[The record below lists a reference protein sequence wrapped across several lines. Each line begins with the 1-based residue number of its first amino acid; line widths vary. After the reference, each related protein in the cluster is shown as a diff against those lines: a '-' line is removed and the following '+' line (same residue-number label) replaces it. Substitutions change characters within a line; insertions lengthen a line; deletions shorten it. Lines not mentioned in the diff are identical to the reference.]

1 MSNWRQTRFYLGK
14 FFKYLLLA
22 AAILLII
29 GLIALF
35 GAYRDLKTAA
45 QSGLNAKN
53 QLTAAVQAIGN
64 KDLGL
69 ALVSGQEAEKSFT
82 AGLDSISAARHNWV
96 IKNIAPVRRQIDDLN
111 YLLKSGEIISRSLN
125 TAVPLIQNLEQI
137 LSGAKGNDFSQLSRA
152 DKVRFLKSIQE
163 AEPELAGLKAN
174 LDLALL
180 TLDRTHRLGV
190 LWPIYTQI
198 SNLKG
203 ELQQADR
210 LLTNLIP
217 LTKLLPALGG
227 YPTPANYLVL
237 LQNNDEL
244 RPTGGFIGVY
254 GLMTTDSGD
263 LVSLQTEDSY
273 HVDMPAV
280 GKWKMEPPAPIKNYL
295 KVENWY
301 LRDANWSPDWPTAA
315 QKTAEIY
322 RGEMNAIGTSS
333 PDFTGIIAI
342 TPDLVADLIS
352 LVGPITIQGETY
364 RPENFQEL
372 LQYNVEVAYKDRNI
386 SSWNRKDIVNELLA
400 ELKRRLFS
408 LPSGQWKNLL
418 STIDQNI
425 AEKNI
430 QLYFFNPA
438 WENLAEN
445 LGATGVIEKSPSD
458 FLMVV
463 DANLAAFKSDAVVK
477 KEIQYNL
484 TEASNGLKA
493 SLRLSYAHTGGFDWR
508 TTRYRSYTRVYA
520 PLGSRLTALNGLDD
534 KTADFSTT
542 DDPGLNKTVFGFF
555 FTVEP
560 GAKNEI
566 SLNYSL
572 PDKVYQQFKNGAYQ
586 LLVEKQAGRR
596 TDKLSVS
603 ISAVNKK
610 GMSWATDLKTDQT
623 FSWNK

>member
-1 MSNWRQTRFYLGK
+1 MSPWRQRQFYLGK
-14 FFKYLLLA
+14 FIKYLFLA
-22 AAILLII
+22 ILVLLII
-29 GLIALF
+29 GLVTLM
-35 GAYRDLKTAA
+35 GAYQNLKTAA
-45 QSGLNAKN
+45 QSGLNAKT
-53 QLTAAVQAIGN
+53 QLSAAVQAISDKNIDLALTSGQAAE
-64 KDLGL
+64 KDFTLGL
-69 ALVSGQEAEKSFT
+69 DA
-82 AGLDSISAARHNWV
+82 ISAARQNWV
-96 IKNIAPVRRQIDDLN
+96 IKNIAPVRRQIDDLD

-125 TAVPLIQNLEQI
+125 AALPIIQNLEAI
-137 LSGAKGNDFSQLSRA
+137 LSGGQGKDFSQLSRD
-152 DKVRFLKSIQE
+152 DKARFLKSIHE
-163 AEPELAGLKAN
+163 AEPELIGLKAN
-174 LDLALL
+174 LDLSLL
-180 TLDRTHRLGV
+180 TLDRIHRLGI
-190 LWPIYTQI
+190 LYPIYAQI
-198 SNLKG
+198 SNLRG
-203 ELQQADR
+203 ELQQADL

-217 LTKLLPALGG
+217 LAKLLPALSG
-227 YPTPANYLVL
+227 YPAPANYLVL

-254 GLMTTDSGD
+254 GLMTTDNGD

-322 RGEMNAIGTSS
+322 RGEMSAIGTSS

-342 TPDLVADLIS
+342 TPDLIADLIS

-372 LQYNVEVAYKDRNI
+372 LQYNVEIAYKDRNI

-408 LPSGQWKNLL
+408 LPSSQWKNLL
-418 STIDQNI
+418 TTVNQNI

-430 QLYFFNPA
+430 QLYFFNPT
-438 WENLAEN
+438 WEALAQN
-445 LGATGVIEKSPSD
+445 LGATGIVEKSPSD

-484 TEASNGLKA
+484 TEVNNGLKA
-493 SLRLSYAHTGGFDWR
+493 SVRLNYAHTGGFDWR

-520 PLGSRLTALNGLDD
+520 PLGSRLISLTGLDQ
-534 KTADFSTT
+534 KTDDFSAT
-542 DDPGLNKTVFGFF
+542 DDLALGKTVFGFF
-555 FTVEP
+555 FTIEP
-560 GAKNEI
+560 GAKQEI
-566 SLNYSL
+566 SLDYSL
-572 PDKVYQQFKNGAYQ
+572 PDQVYQQFKNNTYQ

-596 TDKLSVS
+596 TEKLAVS
-603 ISAVNKK
+603 ISAANKK
-610 GMSWATDLKTDQT
+610 GMSWTTDLKTDQS